1 MWKSVFDKMLSRLI
15 VTGNL
20 EVAYPDGEKRNYGAP
35 DGRTAA
41 LSITDPA
48 ALRALCLQP
57 DPAFGEAYMDGNLIV
72 EEDDLDSLMQLILEN
87 RREGVFPPW
96 VRAYNATRFQLRSWL
111 QRNTAASARANVAH
125 HYDISDD
132 FYALF
137 LDSDMQYSCGYFTDP
152 AMSLE
157 DAQAAK
163 KRHIAKKLRIEP
175 GMRVLDIGCGWGGM
189 ALTLAKDFGAHV
201 TGVTLSENQLASAQA
216 RALDSGMKEQTNF
229 RLLDYRALDGQ
240 FDRIVSVGMLEHVG
254 LPHYDEYFAKVSDL
268 LDADGVALIHTIGR
282 NRPPK
287 AQSKWINKYIFPGG
301 YVPSLSELAVSIEN
315 SGLWN
320 DDVEIWRLHYA
331 MTLRHWRAR
340 FEDNLDTVRKTYDD
354 RFIRMWR
361 YYLTACIHAFEIQ
374 QQAVFHFQL
383 SHKRDAVPITRD
395 YIYSE
400 TLGTDPS

>member
-15 VTGNL
+15 VSGNL
-20 EVAYPDGEKRNYGAP
+20 EIAYPDGESRSYGMP
-35 DGRTAA
+35 NGKTVA

-57 DPAFGEAYMDGNLIV
+57 DPAFGEAYMDGDLIV
-72 EEDDLDSLMQLILEN
+72 KDDDLDTLMQIIAEN
-87 RREGVFPPW
+87 RHEGAFPPW
-96 VRAYNATRFQLRSWL
+96 VLAYNAARFRMRSWL
-111 QRNTAASARANVAH
+111 QRNNAASARANVAH

-132 FYALF
+132 LYALF
-137 LDSDMQYSCGYFTDP
+137 LDGDMQYSCGYFTDP

-157 DAQAAK
+157 DAQTAK
-163 KRHIAKKLRIEP
+163 KQHIAKKLRIKP

-189 ALTLAKDFGAHV
+189 ALTLAQDFGAQV
-201 TGVTLSENQLASAQA
+201 TGVTLSENQLGAA
-216 RALDSGMKEQTNF
+216 RARAVKAGLQDQTDF
-229 RLLDYRALDGQ
+229 RLLDYRSLEGQ

-254 LPHYDEYFAKVSDL
+254 SPHYDEYFAKVSDL

-282 NRPPK
+282 NCPPQN
-287 AQSKWINKYIFPGG
+287 QSKWINKYIFPGG

-320 DDVEIWRLHYA
+320 TDVEIWRLHYA
-331 MTLRHWRAR
+331 MTIRHWRRR
-340 FEDNLDTVRKTYDD
+340 FEDNLDIVKKSYDD

-374 QQAVFHFQL
+374 HQAVFHFQL
-383 SHKRDAVPITRD
+383 THKRDAVPITRD
-395 YIYSE
+395 YLYAA
-400 TLGTDPS
+400 P

>member
-15 VTGNL
+15 VSGSL
-20 EVAYPDGEKRNYGAP
+20 EIAYPDGETRSYGAP
-35 DGRTAA
+35 NGKTAT

-57 DPAFGEAYMDGNLIV
+57 DPAFGEAYMDGDLIV
-72 EEDDLDSLMQLILEN
+72 KDDDLDTLMQIIAEN
-87 RREGVFPPW
+87 RREGAFPPW
-96 VRAYNATRFQLRSWL
+96 VMAYNATRFRLRSWL

-132 FYALF
+132 LYSLF
-137 LDSDMQYSCGYFTDP
+137 LDGDMQYSCGYFTDP

-157 DAQAAK
+157 DAQTAK
-163 KRHIAKKLRIEP
+163 KQHIARKLRIEP

-189 ALTLAKDFGAHV
+189 ALTLAQDFGAQV
-201 TGVTLSENQLASAQA
+201 TGVTLSENQLGTA
-216 RALDSGMKEQTNF
+216 RARAVKAGLQDQTDF
-229 RLLDYRALDGQ
+229 RLLDYRSLEGQ

-254 LPHYDEYFAKVSDL
+254 LPHYDEYFAKLSDL
-268 LDADGVALIHTIGR
+268 LDSDGIALIHTIGR
-282 NRPPK
+282 NCPPHN
-287 AQSKWINKYIFPGG
+287 QSKWINKYIFPGG
-301 YVPSLSELAVSIEN
+301 YVPSLSELSVSIEN

-320 DDVEIWRLHYA
+320 TDVEVWRLHYA
-331 MTLRHWRAR
+331 MTIRHWRRR
-340 FEDNLDTVRKTYDD
+340 FEDNLEIVRKTYDD

-383 SHKRDAVPITRD
+383 AHKRDAVPITRD
-395 YIYSE
+395 YLY
-400 TLGTDPS
+400 TAR

>member
-15 VTGNL
+15 VSGSL
-20 EVAYPDGEKRNYGAP
+20 EIAYPDGETRSYGAP
-35 DGRTAA
+35 NGKTAT

-57 DPAFGEAYMDGNLIV
+57 DPAFGEAYMDGDLIV
-72 EEDDLDSLMQLILEN
+72 KDDDLDTLMQIIAEN
-87 RREGVFPPW
+87 RREGAFPPW
-96 VRAYNATRFQLRSWL
+96 VMAYNATRFRLRSWL

-132 FYALF
+132 LYALF
-137 LDSDMQYSCGYFTDP
+137 LDGDMQYSCGYFTDP

-157 DAQAAK
+157 DAQTAK
-163 KRHIAKKLRIEP
+163 KQHIARKLRIEP

-189 ALTLAKDFGAHV
+189 ALTLAQDFGAQV
-201 TGVTLSENQLASAQA
+201 TGVTLSENQLGTA
-216 RALDSGMKEQTNF
+216 RARSIKAGLQDQTDF
-229 RLLDYRALDGQ
+229 RLLDYRSLEGQ

-254 LPHYDEYFAKVSDL
+254 LPHYDEYFAKLSDL
-268 LDADGVALIHTIGR
+268 LDSDGIALIHTIGR
-282 NRPPK
+282 NCPPHN
-287 AQSKWINKYIFPGG
+287 QSKWINKYIFPGG
-301 YVPSLSELAVSIEN
+301 YVPSLSELSVSIEN

-320 DDVEIWRLHYA
+320 TDVEVWRLHYA
-331 MTLRHWRAR
+331 MTIRHWRRR
-340 FEDNLDTVRKTYDD
+340 FEDNLEIVRKTYDD

-383 SHKRDAVPITRD
+383 AHKRDAVPITRD
-395 YIYSE
+395 YLY
-400 TLGTDPS
+400 TAR

>member
-15 VTGNL
+15 VSGSL
-20 EVAYPDGEKRNYGAP
+20 EIAYPDGETRSYGAP
-35 DGRTAA
+35 NGKTAT

-57 DPAFGEAYMDGNLIV
+57 DPAFGEAYMDGDLIV
-72 EEDDLDSLMQLILEN
+72 KDDDLDTLMQIIAEN
-87 RREGVFPPW
+87 RREGAFPPW
-96 VRAYNATRFQLRSWL
+96 VMAYNATRFRLRSWL

-132 FYALF
+132 LYALF
-137 LDSDMQYSCGYFTDP
+137 LDGDMQYSCGYFTDP

-157 DAQAAK
+157 DAQTAK
-163 KRHIAKKLRIEP
+163 KQHIARKLRIEP

-189 ALTLAKDFGAHV
+189 ALTLAQDFGAQV
-201 TGVTLSENQLASAQA
+201 TGVTLSENQLGTA
-216 RALDSGMKEQTNF
+216 RARSIKAGLQDQTDF
-229 RLLDYRALDGQ
+229 RLLDYRSLEGQ

-254 LPHYDEYFAKVSDL
+254 LPHYDEYFAKLSDL
-268 LDADGVALIHTIGR
+268 LDGDGIALIHTIGR
-282 NRPPK
+282 NCPPHN
-287 AQSKWINKYIFPGG
+287 QSKWINKYIFPGG
-301 YVPSLSELAVSIEN
+301 YVPSLSELSVSIEN

-320 DDVEIWRLHYA
+320 TDVEVWRLHYA
-331 MTLRHWRAR
+331 MTIRHWRRR
-340 FEDNLDTVRKTYDD
+340 FEDNLEIVRKTYDD

-383 SHKRDAVPITRD
+383 AHKRDAVPITRD
-395 YIYSE
+395 YLY
-400 TLGTDPS
+400 TAR